1 MFMKGFMQ
9 GLGNVILA
17 VLVICLT
24 PLLIWVRAGIA
35 VYQDRREANLLR
47 QALPSLVCAINTDC
61 PLGFVCVRGY
71 CVPEK
76 S

>member
-1 MFMKGFMQ
+1 MKGFMQ

-35 VYQDRREANLLR
+35 VYQDRREAILLR
-47 QALPSLVCAINTDC
+47 QALPNLVCAIDTDC
-61 PLGFVCVRGY
+61 PPGFACFNRH
-71 CVPEK
+71 CVPK
-76 S
+76 KT